1 MMNRYG
7 FVIFVVSLHAAAHR
21 SVLGLCSSVAMYAS
35 AASALPTE
43 AVPEQHAQGSGRG
56 PARRHAPAAAATRAT
71 SRVGVRVRTAVNTPR
86 CCAGI
91 RGLSGK
97 GKGRGRR
104 SVGAGGY
111 ARGAGADRWTPAPPH
126 TLATASQKHTR
137 LLALSLQPAL
147 AVHGRECA
155 RAPPR
160 PQASALPLPRY
171 RQALTCL
178 GPIAVW

>member
-1 MMNRYG
+1 MLQHTG
-7 FVIFVVSLHAAAHR
+7 AF
-21 SVLGLCSSVAMYAS
+21 SVCAPPVAMYAS
-35 AASALPTE
+35 AASALPPE

-126 TLATASQKHTR
+126 TLATASQNAHA
-137 LLALSLQPAL
+137 LAGALSAARLGCAWTRMRTSPTPPSGVCAASPAL
-147 AVHGRECA
+147 SPSTHMPGPDSCVVT
-155 RAPPR
+155 RALQR
-160 PQASALPLPRY
+160 A
-171 RQALTCL
+171 
-178 GPIAVW
+178 WF